1 MVSAG
6 GAPDEGPIGF
16 RYWNSMPFTNGFKG
30 FLSVMPTCIFAMS
43 GSENSALVAAETD
56 NPRKAVP
63 RAVSSIWLRL
73 SLFYVLGSLMITIT
87 VSPKDPN
94 LFGGSGVNASPFVI
108 AYRNAGLAP
117 LAHIMNAVIFI
128 SVLSTG
134 SISAYGGSR
143 TLMGLT
149 HLKLAPKV
157 SLPVTLGYLIY
168 QLLVFPFLLTPHLQT

>member
-6 GAPDEGPIGF
+6 GAPKEGPIGF
-16 RYWNSMPFTNGFKG
+16 RYWNSMPFTHGFKG

-73 SLFYVLGSLMITIT
+73 SLFYILGSLMITIT

-94 LFGGSGVNASPFVI
+94 LFGGTGVNASPFVI

-149 HLKLAPKV
+149 HMRMAPKV
-157 SLPVTLGYLIY
+157 SPSPV
-168 QLLVFPFLLTPHLQT
+168 PHNAHVPL